1 MTGFTPASPVTGAP
15 GTGLTSP
22 TYTLVSDTPPS
33 SNGKQWAVSAL
44 GGTQTNV
51 TINSVDKPFTLSVFR
66 PATFNR
72 LPPVNPTTGVLPR
85 VQRNVHKVI
94 TRKGATPLAGQTPQL
109 ILIETVV
116 TVPAGCETADF
127 PALAAAMSLHIGSLW
142 EQSNEWGDAFASGL
156 L

>member
-1 MTGFTPASPVTGAP
+1 MTGFTPASPCTGAP

-22 TYTLVSDTPPS
+22 TYTLVSDTAPS
-33 SNGKQWAVSAL
+33 TNGKQWAVSAL

-51 TINSVDKPFTLSVFR
+51 SISSVDKPFTLSVFR
-66 PATFNR
+66 PAVFNR

-94 TRKGATPLAGQTPQL
+94 TRKGGTPLAGQTPQL
-109 ILIETVV
+109 ILIETSV
-116 TVPAGCETADF
+116 TVPAGVETADY
-127 PALAAAMSLHIGSLW
+127 PALAAALSLHIGSLW
-142 EQSNEWGDAFASGL
+142 EQSNEWGDAMASGL

>member
-1 MTGFTPASPVTGAP
+1 MPFTPASPVTGAP

-22 TYTLVSDTPPS
+22 TYTLVADAPPAPNS
-33 SNGKQWAVSAL
+33 KQWYVSAL

-51 TINSVDKPFTLSVFR
+51 TISSVDKPFTISVFR
-66 PATFNR
+66 PAVFNR

-109 ILIETVV
+109 ILVETTV

-127 PALAAAMSLHIGSLW
+127 PAMAAALSLHIGALW
-142 EQSNEWGDAFASGL
+142 EQSNEWGDALASGAL
-156 L
+156 